1 VRNVAVSIVCAML
14 MAEKMAATAE
24 VVVEMATAEVV
35 EMAMATVVVAM
46 HVRASLGSQR
56 STRSQLVCARDATAE
71 RGDGQS

>member
-35 EMAMATVVVAM
+35 ERWCRRRRRRPCVVVAQA
-46 HVRASLGSQR
+46 HAQR
-56 STRSQLVCARDATAE
+56 
-71 RGDGQS
+71 